1 MLFFPARK
9 VSLTLEHTP
18 DAIFLHENLI
28 FFQWQTS
35 YKKYHRILPHDCEM
49 WSSYLIMNK
58 RTVARDI
65 ISFHDFLSLALSYA
79 LAASAMNFFNS
90 IPFSFLISAHWII
103 SCIIHTVG
111 GGTGED
117 ENHKSILLCC
127 MDTASELQ
135 EAETVEFEVETMIL
149 MLIIFDVK
157 IFLVEP
163 CFPLQWHSLT
173 KWSDKN
179 PVRTGHQEPGL
190 FFKIWSAPSTKNS
203 RCRLVRCSTSTKAL
217 PTNADFVCT

>member
-35 YKKYHRILPHDCEM
+35 YKKYHRILPHDCEI
-49 WSSYLIMNK
+49 WSSYLIMNG

-65 ISFHDFLSLALSYA
+65 ISFHVFCRWHFHMPSQLPQRIFSTQFRSRFWLAPIEW
-79 LAASAMNFFNS
+79 M
-90 IPFSFLISAHWII
+90 I
-103 SCIIHTVG
+103 SCIIHIVG
-111 GGTGED
+111 EGTSED

-149 MLIIFDVK
+149 LLIIFDLK
-157 IFLVEP
+157 IFLSKP
-163 CFPLQWHSLT
+163 CFPFGFHGAAWRGAMLAL
-173 KWSDKN
+173 
-179 PVRTGHQEPGL
+179 
-190 FFKIWSAPSTKNS
+190 APKPCPQMNEY
-203 RCRLVRCSTSTKAL
+203 
-217 PTNADFVCT
+217 P